1 MPLGPGRLVR
11 GERRLE
17 APRINFLNNDRACGR
32 RCLKKFLYGRPNL
45 RHLWWQLRVTTSWT
59 LVLLHPRGRT
69 THMGS
74 TAIALMGTLTA
85 LKLSHAV
92 VRIVA
97 KVLYE
102 RSRRATL
109 VAVIGLASEN
119 ATQLLVHHDQVTC
132 DVRVIRALPDHVA
145 GHDRTSA

>member
-1 MPLGPGRLVR
+1 
-11 GERRLE
+11 
-17 APRINFLNNDRACGR
+17 
-32 RCLKKFLYGRPNL
+32 
-45 RHLWWQLRVTTSWT
+45 
-59 LVLLHPRGRT
+59 
-69 THMGS
+69 MGS